1 MPGPEPGRAVA
12 ASFAALLA
20 FGALPSS
27 SPASSH
33 APAPR
38 PEASSADT
46 IPIADAVRDADGDFV
61 PDRLGDTVTVSG
73 RATLGSG
80 ILNENRLRV
89 FLQDTTAGV
98 QLFAPSIW
106 EPVESGQRVTAR
118 GVVGQYRGLT
128 QIEAIEYRTSRTS
141 APAPEPVRLTAPDT
155 AALDSHEGRLVRFTG
170 SVVGSGTNAGGE
182 FLRVFPDDGARRVQ
196 VFAAE
201 WRNRPVRLSRFEVG
215 QRIEVTGVLGQYD
228 ARPPFTS
235 WYQVHPRSAGDLRRP
250 DLVVGMARDDL
261 AMAGGG
267 IILLGLLGLGWW
279 GARAHGERKE
289 LRERYDI
296 LFDQNQAGVFR
307 TTVDGTILD
316 CNPALAEMYGYDSP
330 QELVDGR
337 AWDLYPDLTDREEY
351 LEALRERNEVEDYL
365 HQHQTREGEEIW
377 VLENARLVETE
388 SGERQI
394 VGTAVNLTDRVR
406 AERREEA
413 AEQRYRALFEQNVA
427 GAFRSRLDGPLL
439 EVNPAFAEML
449 GYESP
454 AELEGQNAEQLY
466 ETPEGRD
473 ELMER
478 LHEEG
483 SLHNEKLA
491 LQSRDGGTVWVLENS
506 FLAEDPATGEP
517 VNIGTVTEITQHV
530 REERQLEELA
540 HRDPLTGVPNR
551 RYLEETVPRMLARAR
566 REESCL
572 GLIYIDLN
580 DFKEINDRWG
590 HGAGDSVLQK
600 VANRLTNATRESDL
614 VGRVGGDEFVVVL
627 PDLDGPNDAARA
639 AHRQAE
645 EAFRE
650 PIEAEGEMFPVSA
663 SQGVAVFPRD
673 GTDFDEL
680 LTRADRAMYRASRNG
695 KVVELYDDA
704 LDQPYVGRL
713 RRHLKIR
720 EGLEND
726 EIVGYVQPIY
736 ELTGDR
742 LDGVELLTR
751 WRRADGDVMGAE
763 KLISVARTADL
774 LPALDLEMLRQGARY
789 ASEWDSGTVAVNLSQ
804 GFLQSEDAMEEIRGV
819 LEDHPAAAE
828 HLTLEVTEHTA
839 MSEPEVTQEHL
850 RALSDLGIR
859 LALDDFGTGYS
870 SLSVLESI
878 PVDEIKLDQSLT
890 HGIGSGGRAEDLL
903 VGVLDL
909 ARSVNATAVAEG
921 VERGDQ
927 LRWLRDNGCDRV
939 QGYLMGRP
947 VPPRETL
954 AGNLEA
960 ACGATEAT

>member
-1 MPGPEPGRAVA
+1 VGP
-12 ASFAALLA
+12 
-20 FGALPSS
+20 
-27 SPASSH
+27 
-33 APAPR
+33 
-38 PEASSADT
+38 T
-46 IPIADAVRDADGDFV
+46 
-61 PDRLGDTVTVSG
+61 PD
-73 RATLGSG
+73 
-80 ILNENRLRV
+80 
-89 FLQDTTAGV
+89 
-98 QLFAPSIW
+98 
-106 EPVESGQRVTAR
+106 
-118 GVVGQYRGLT
+118 
-128 QIEAIEYRTSRTS
+128 
-141 APAPEPVRLTAPDT
+141 PVRLTGPDT
-155 AALDSHEGRLVRFTG
+155 AVLDSNEGRLVRFDGT
-170 SVVGSGTNAGGE
+170 VVGRGSNAGGD
-182 FLRVFPDDGARRVQ
+182 FLWVFPDEGARRVQ
-196 VFAAE
+196 VFAAD
-201 WRNRPVRLSRFEVG
+201 WRSRPLRLSRFDVG
-215 QRIEVTGVLGQYD
+215 QRLEVTGVLGQYD
-228 ARPPFTS
+228 YRPPFTS
-235 WYQVHPRSAGDLRRP
+235 WYQIHPRSPDDLRRP
-250 DLVVGMARDDL
+250 DRLLGLAGDELV
-261 AMAGGG
+261 MAGGG
-267 IILLGLLGLGWW
+267 LLLMGLLGLGWW
-279 GARAHGERKE
+279 GTRAHQERGE

-296 LFDQNQAGVFR
+296 LFDKNQAGVFR
-307 TTVDGTILD
+307 ATVDGEILD

-330 QELVDGR
+330 EELTDTG
-337 AWDLYPDLTDREEY
+337 AWDLYPDLSDREAY
-351 LEALRERNEVEDYL
+351 LQALGERGELEDYL
-365 HQHQTREGEEIW
+365 HHHQTREGEELW

-394 VGTAVNLTDRVR
+394 VGTAVNLTERVR
-406 AERREEA
+406 AEQREEA
-413 AEQRYRALFEQNVA
+413 AEKRYRALFEQNVA
-427 GAFRSRLDGPLL
+427 GAFRSRPDGTLL

-454 AELEGQNAEQLY
+454 EELEGRNARVLY
-466 ETPEGRD
+466 ETPEGRE
-473 ELMER
+473 ELMTR

-483 SLHNEKLA
+483 SLHNEELA
-491 LQSRDGGTVWVLENS
+491 LRSRDGETVWVLENS
-506 FLAEDPATGEP
+506 FVAEDPATGEL
-517 VNIGTVTEITQHV
+517 VNIGTVTEITEHV
-530 REERQLEELA
+530 QEERQLEELA

-566 REESCL
+566 REEACL

-590 HGAGDSVLQK
+590 HGAGDAVLQK
-600 VANRLTNATRESDL
+600 VANRLTNAIRESDL

-627 PDLDGPNDAARA
+627 PGLDGPNDAARA

-736 ELTGDR
+736 SLDDGR

-774 LPALDLEMLRQGARY
+774 LPALDHEMLRQGASY
-789 ASEWDSGTVAVNLSQ
+789 ADDWDSGTVAVNLSQ
-804 GFLQSEDAMEEIRGV
+804 LFLQSDGATDAIHEV
-819 LEDHPAAAE
+819 LDEHPAAAR

-839 MSEPEVTQEHL
+839 MSEPEVTKELL
-850 RALSDLGIR
+850 RELSNLGIR

-878 PVDEIKLDQSLT
+878 PVDEIKLDQTLT
-890 HGIGSGGRAEDLL
+890 HGIGRGGRAEDLL

-909 ARSVNATAVAEG
+909 ARSVDATAVAEG
-921 VERGDQ
+921 VERGEQ
-927 LRWLRDNGCDRV
+927 LRWLQDNGCDRV

-947 VPPRETL
+947 VPPGETL
-954 AGNLEA
+954 AESLDE
-960 ACGATEAT
+960 ACGKRET